1 MMGMY
6 LHPRYVVALLAGWAI
21 FLGSTAGALAGHVQT
36 ELLTSVSS
44 IELGKPF
51 WLGIRL
57 TIDPGWHI
65 YWENAGDAG
74 LPTRVKFSLPDGF
87 SAGPVLY
94 PTPSRFVAPGNIT
107 MFGYENSVML
117 MAKITPPAN
126 LSADFQGQFKAAVHW
141 LVCSDVCILGNS
153 NLSLAL
159 GASGRASPV
168 NRDVFDDWLAQVP
181 QSAAGNPEV
190 VRVDSNGLGRESIEV
205 VWSHPAPQADFFPE
219 AIDDY
224 NITDIR
230 VSSSQDRTSITFTPQ
245 LLAGRH
251 PGATTLSAVLGYN
264 DQEGNRRGV
273 ILSVAL
279 AGS

>member
-1 MMGMY
+1 MFAG
-6 LHPRYVVALLAGWAI
+6 VVSLII
-21 FLGSTAGALAGHVQT
+21 FMLSASSTFAGHVQT

-51 WLGIRL
+51 WLGVRL

-74 LPTRVKFSLPDGF
+74 LPTRVKFTLPEGF

-94 PTPSRFVAPGNIT
+94 PTPSRFLAPGNIT
-107 MFGYENSVML
+107 LFGYENSVML
-117 MAKITPPAN
+117 MAKITPPTN
-126 LSADFQGQFKAAVHW
+126 LSADFQGEFKAAVHW

-153 NLSLAL
+153 NLSLPL
-159 GASGRASPV
+159 GASGRVSPV
-168 NRDVFDDWLAQVP
+168 NQDVFDGWLAQVP

-190 VRVDSNGLGRESIEV
+190 VRVDMSGSGKESITV
-205 VWSHPAPQADFFPE
+205 VWSHPAPQSVDFFPE
-219 AIDDY
+219 ATDDY
-224 NITDIR
+224 NITNIQ
-230 VSSSQDRTSITFTPQ
+230 VSSSQDTTTITFTPQ

-251 PGATTLSAVLGYN
+251 PGATTLNAVLGYN
-264 DQEGNRRGV
+264 DKEGSRRGV

-279 AGS
+279 PGL